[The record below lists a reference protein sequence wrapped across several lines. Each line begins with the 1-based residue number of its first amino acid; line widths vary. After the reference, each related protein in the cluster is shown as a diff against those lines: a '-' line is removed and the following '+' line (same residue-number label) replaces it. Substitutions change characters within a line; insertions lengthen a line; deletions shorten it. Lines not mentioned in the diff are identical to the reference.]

1 MSLSNDNKMKESNN
15 IDEKKDE
22 INKNLYV
29 KFITLK
35 NEFIKERQK
44 ISLLEK
50 ENKSLKEENQKK
62 DESIIELKDQIKK
75 YHDVINDKSNSNFF
89 TLKIQI

>member
-62 DESIIELKDQIKK
+62 DESIIELKD
-75 YHDVINDKSNSNFF
+75 
-89 TLKIQI
+89 

>member
-22 INKNLYV
+22 INKNLYL

-44 ISLLEK
+44 ISFIRK
-50 ENKSLKEENQKK
+50 RK
-62 DESIIELKDQIKK
+62 
-75 YHDVINDKSNSNFF
+75 
-89 TLKIQI
+89 